1 MNFVKEP
8 KPRTLTPELEQR
20 AIEFH
25 GHHGPFMT
33 IGLRMGLIAL
43 EMLDCKG
50 WFNMSCEARLNWT
63 PPDSCVID
71 GIQSSTGCTMGKR
84 NIRVT
89 EQSGVAAVFTA
100 NDKSLLIKLKQEV
113 IDNIKENMSD
123 EDISHDI
130 IESLEEADLENL
142 FEISWV

>member
-1 MNFVKEP
+1 
-8 KPRTLTPELEQR
+8 
-20 AIEFH
+20 
-25 GHHGPFMT
+25 
-33 IGLRMGLIAL
+33 
-43 EMLDCKG
+43 
-50 WFNMSCEARLNWT
+50 
-63 PPDSCVID
+63 
-71 GIQSSTGCTMGKR
+71 
-84 NIRVT
+84 
-89 EQSGVAAVFTA
+89 VFTA